1 MTDDISL
8 FIDFKAKKKG
18 YVTYGDNNKGAI
30 LGKGSVG
37 NPSTTTISNVHLV
50 EGLKHNVL
58 SISQLRDKSC
68 KVFLS
73 QKLAAKLNMLNKTL
87 CLKK

>member
-1 MTDDISL
+1 MTSDISL
-8 FIDFKAKKKG
+8 FIDFKTKKKG

-58 SISQLRDKSC
+58 SISQLRDKGYI
-68 KVFLS
+68 VFLS
-73 QKLAAKLNMLNKTL
+73 QKLAA
-87 CLKK
+87 